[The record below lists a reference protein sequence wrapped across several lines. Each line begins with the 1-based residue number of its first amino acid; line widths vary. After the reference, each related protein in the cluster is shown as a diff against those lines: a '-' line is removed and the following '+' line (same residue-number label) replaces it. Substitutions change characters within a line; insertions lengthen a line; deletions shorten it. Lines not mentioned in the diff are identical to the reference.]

1 MIFGMELSKS
11 TFEESDILY
20 YPLPTIYNIV
30 ETLFRVIV
38 VSFLLKSFVYL
49 STISYIQSSSHNYI

>member
-11 TFEESDILY
+11 TFEESYILY

-30 ETLFRVIV
+30 EILFRVIV
-38 VSFLLKSFVYL
+38 VLFLLKSFVYL
-49 STISYIQSSSHNYI
+49 STIAYIQLSSHN

>member
-30 ETLFRVIV
+30 EILFRVIV
-38 VSFLLKSFVYL
+38 ILILLKSFVYL
-49 STISYIQSSSHNYI
+49 STIEYIQLSSHN

>member
-1 MIFGMELSKS
+1 MELSKS

-30 ETLFRVIV
+30 EILFRVIV
-38 VSFLLKSFVYL
+38 ILILLKSFVYL
-49 STISYIQSSSHNYI
+49 STIEYIQLSSHN

>member
-30 ETLFRVIV
+30 EILFRVIV
-38 VSFLLKSFVYL
+38 ILFLLKSFVYL
-49 STISYIQSSSHNYI
+49 STIEYIQLSSHN